1 MFCFWKLDALLIDF
15 RLFLSMLE
23 QLELEQDG
31 KKDVLFLETLMHY
44 SLILGCLYSLS
55 KMLALNKVAYPG
67 EMNVT

>member
-31 KKDVLFLETLMHY
+31 MCTHLL
-44 SLILGCLYSLS
+44 LS